1 MVCATRRGVPTTTL
15 SGRAAHDRSDR
26 SQASLWGH
34 DNPAPTAAVGVPIRP
49 HTGGYGHRG
58 HRIAWS
64 DRRFYDWLTTVG
76 LTPAKSLTLGP
87 LAIPDDYFA
96 DFLRGCID
104 GDGSVRVYIDRY
116 HTAKRMQYVYRA
128 SIRVARFGESCVS
141 GVDADDNS

>member
-1 MVCATRRGVPTTTL
+1 MAYAVGLIATDGNLSRRPGRL
-15 SGRAAHDRSDR
+15 SIVSNDVDLLDTVRRR
-26 SQASLWGH
+26 L
-34 DNPAPTAAVGVPIRP
+34 NLGVPIRP